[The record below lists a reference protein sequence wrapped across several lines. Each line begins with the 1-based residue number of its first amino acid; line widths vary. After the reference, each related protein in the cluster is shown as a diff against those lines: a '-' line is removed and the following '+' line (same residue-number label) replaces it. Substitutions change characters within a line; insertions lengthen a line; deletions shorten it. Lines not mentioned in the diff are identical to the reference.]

1 MANILIETYIARFF
15 FKYGMVVNRDAKH
28 PMTWAERNEV
38 YRRRGA
44 AKAIRY
50 NPRWERD
57 LLEQNKGKVGRPFK
71 YSDSMMSFIALWK
84 ATVGESYRDC
94 WGYLGKAFGEDRAP
108 DHTTVWRRTGNAMPV
123 FEHDPQFTLKE
134 GVLRVAVDSTGIA
147 NSNRGEWIRVR
158 WNVKR
163 GFFKLHVLV
172 DLDTRRILAFALS
185 DMNGGDAAHLP
196 LLLNQLMKGCTG
208 EGIPLKESV
217 AKIVMDKIPR
227 AGGTDPRQTLM
238 DRWTGGDGTPDTV
251 ELVLNKDELNR
262 VDSVLSEKL
271 RRICNRLKKMGIHIE
286 LRGDAGYDARYVFTL
301 LANLGITPIIRIRV
315 NANAKSDGVGRAR
328 ALAALEQLG
337 GWGDCSN
344 EEFNQMTKDERRLNQ
359 KRWKKDVRSG
369 LRWIVEI
376 VISAFKRVF
385 GESVRAL
392 KPHTAIIEIATKI
405 AAYNRNLDIRD
416 AVVGAMRRPP
426 DTGPPAAAWPWP
438 EATAA

>member
-1 MANILIETYIARFF
+1 
-15 FKYGMVVNRDAKH
+15 
-28 PMTWAERNEV
+28 MTWAERNEV

-50 NPRWERD
+50 NHRWERD

-94 WGYLGKAFGEDRAP
+94 SGYLGKAFGEDRAP
-108 DHTTVWRRTGNAMPV
+108 DYTTVWRRTGNAMPV

-217 AKIVMDKIPR
+217 AKIVIDKIPR
-227 AGGTDPRQTLM
+227 AGGTDPPPDADGPMDRRGRNTRHGGAGAERRRAESSGQRAGRQTEAHLQQAEK
-238 DRWTGGDGTPDTV
+238 DGHPHRA
-251 ELVLNKDELNR
+251 EGR
-262 VDSVLSEKL
+262 
-271 RRICNRLKKMGIHIE
+271 RRIR
-286 LRGDAGYDARYVFTL
+286 RQ
-301 LANLGITPIIRIRV
+301 IRV
-315 NANAKSDGVGRAR
+315 HAAGQSRHHAHNQDTGKRQRQVRRRGPRPGPGRAGTAWR
-328 ALAALEQLG
+328 G
-337 GWGDCSN
+337 G
-344 EEFNQMTKDERRLNQ
+344 ETAPTK
-359 KRWKKDVRSG
+359 SST
-369 LRWIVEI
+369 I
-376 VISAFKRVF
+376 
-385 GESVRAL
+385 
-392 KPHTAIIEIATKI
+392 
-405 AAYNRNLDIRD
+405 
-416 AVVGAMRRPP
+416 
-426 DTGPPAAAWPWP
+426 
-438 EATAA
+438 

>member
-1 MANILIETYIARFF
+1 MQC
-15 FKYGMVVNRDAKH
+15 
-28 PMTWAERNEV
+28 P
-38 YRRRGA
+38 
-44 AKAIRY
+44 
-50 NPRWERD
+50 
-57 LLEQNKGKVGRPFK
+57 QNKGKVGRPFK
-71 YSDSMMSFIALWK
+71 YSDSMMAFTALWK
-84 ATVGESYRDC
+84 VTVGEPYRDC

-108 DHTTVWRRTGNAMPV
+108 DHTTVWRRTGNVMPV

-286 LRGDAGYDARYVFTL
+286 LRGDVGYDARYVFTL
-301 LANLGITPIIRIRV
+301 LTNLGITPIIRIRV

-337 GWGDCSN
+337 GGGG
-344 EEFNQMTKDERRLNQ
+344 ETAPTK
-359 KRWKKDVRSG
+359 SST
-369 LRWIVEI
+369 I
-376 VISAFKRVF
+376 
-385 GESVRAL
+385 
-392 KPHTAIIEIATKI
+392 
-405 AAYNRNLDIRD
+405 
-416 AVVGAMRRPP
+416 
-426 DTGPPAAAWPWP
+426 
-438 EATAA
+438 